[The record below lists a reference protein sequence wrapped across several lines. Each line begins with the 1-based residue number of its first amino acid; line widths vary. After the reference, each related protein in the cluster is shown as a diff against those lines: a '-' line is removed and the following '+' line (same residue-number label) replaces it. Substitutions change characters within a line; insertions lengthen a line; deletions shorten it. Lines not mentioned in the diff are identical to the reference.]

1 MTIPGTT
8 IMAGYFY
15 RFKGNDL
22 FKISKK
28 VGRNR
33 KNSHNRK
40 IPTINTDIPIIF
52 IE

>member
-8 IMAGYFY
+8 IMGMFFY

-22 FKISKK
+22 FKNRKK

-33 KNSHNRK
+33 KNSQYRRFPK
-40 IPTINTDIPIIF
+40 FFTDIPIW
-52 IE
+52 

>member
-8 IMAGYFY
+8 IMGMFFY

-22 FKISKK
+22 FKNSKK

-33 KNSHNRK
+33 KNSQYRRFPK
-40 IPTINTDIPIIF
+40 IFTDIPIM
-52 IE
+52 